1 MQVVRMQN
9 FRNISP
15 MSDLAWSGVG
25 CPPLFL
31 LFDRAEEK
39 HPKAQNRGGPGGTR
53 LYNYHCSS

>member
-15 MSDLAWSGVG
+15 MSDLGWSGLS

-31 LFDRAEEK
+31 LSTGGRENSRQ
-39 HPKAQNRGGPGGTR
+39 PKTGAVPGEDEDEA
-53 LYNYHCSS
+53 L